1 MRTLL
6 LACLLSGIP
15 AQAARTTAPM
25 DVTALTA
32 EATVITRAR
41 VVAARTVE
49 RGYDV
54 QTTYTLRP
62 TQTLLGPA
70 PSTLSLT
77 LPGGRLD
84 GVEVQATGV
93 PVWHA
98 GDEVL
103 LFLDDGHPVHAD
115 GLLTIEDRGIVDP
128 VGRHAAAMP
137 LDIDAVQAQII
148 DALQAPSDTSVAD

>member
-6 LACLLSGIP
+6 LACLLPGIP
-15 AQAARTTAPM
+15 AVAARTTAPL
-25 DVTALTA
+25 DVAALTA
-32 EATVITRAR
+32 EATVITRAQ
-41 VVAARTVE
+41 VLAARTVE

-54 QTTYTLRP
+54 QTTYTLHP
-62 TQTLLGPA
+62 TDSLLGRV

-77 LPGGRLD
+77 LPGGTLS

-103 LFLDDGHPVHAD
+103 LFLADGHPVHTD
-115 GLLTIEDRGIVDP
+115 GLLTIEDRAIVDP
-128 VGRHAAAMP
+128 VGRYAEAMP
-137 LDIDAVQAQII
+137 LDIDTVQAQII
-148 DALQAPSDTSVAD
+148 DALQAPSDTSAPD